1 MFISNGCSFSFLFD
15 APTSLSLL
23 SLPALSLAGNDF
35 LLVFSFELF
44 MECNGRKTE
53 DALRHRRSC
62 GCKCGCLNN
71 SAACY
76 VKGTVI
82 RMDCG
87 GKNNRIQT

>member
-1 MFISNGCSFSFLFD
+1 
-15 APTSLSLL
+15 
-23 SLPALSLAGNDF
+23 
-35 LLVFSFELF
+35 

-76 VKGTVI
+76 VKGTGI